1 MTRIQIDGA
10 MGEGGGQV
18 LRSALSLSLL
28 TGQPFRLS
36 RIRAN
41 RDQSGL
47 RPQHLAAVRAA
58 ARVAGAEV
66 RDDRV
71 GAEQIDF
78 VPGPVRSGDYFFDI
92 GTAWATS
99 LVLQTLLLPLALAPG
114 TSSVTIRGG
123 THVPWS
129 PCFHYLDWQWRP
141 FLARIGVPFDLTMV
155 MAGFY
160 PQGGGELQAQI
171 PGCSRPMPMR
181 LIERGP
187 LRAVRGLSAVANL
200 PREIAERQRRQA
212 LGRLR
217 NLLPEVEPRVVG
229 EELPAASRGTVLLLL
244 ADCAPG
250 RACCFAL
257 GARGKRAERVADEA
271 VDALAAF
278 LGSDGAVDPWLAD
291 QLLLP
296 LALAKGPS
304 KLRTSEVTAHL
315 LTNAEAIRLFLPVEI
330 GVDGPLGAPAIVQVQ
345 PGPAGQSELTYGN
358 GGAMFRRDL
367 IDILTARPI
376 SLHELALLLDERP
389 RNLEDD
395 LEHLFRSLRNDPLS
409 PMITPASCRKCGFRF
424 DEHKLHKPGKC
435 PRCKGTWINEPLIS
449 LEEKR

>member
-1 MTRIQIDGA
+1 MTTPIEVDGG

-41 RDQSGL
+41 RDRPGL

-66 RDDRV
+66 RGDRV
-71 GAEQIDF
+71 GAKEIDF

-92 GTAWATS
+92 GTAGATS

-114 TSSVTIRGG
+114 TSNITIRGG

-129 PCFHYLDWQWRP
+129 PCYHYLDWQWRP
-141 FLARIGVPFDLTMV
+141 FLARIGVPFDLTMT

-171 PGCSRPMPMR
+171 PGEARPTP
-181 LIERGP
+181 LKLTERGP

-212 LGRLR
+212 LRRLP
-217 NLLPEVEPRVVG
+217 NLLPEVEPQVVV

-278 LGSDGAVDPWLAD
+278 LRSDGAVDPWLAD

-296 LALAKGPS
+296 LALANGPS
-304 KLRTSEVTAHL
+304 ALRTSEVTAHL
-315 LTNAEAIRLFLPVEI
+315 LTNAEVIRLFLPVEI
-330 GVDGPLGAPAIVQVQ
+330 GVDGPLGGAATVEVRPE
-345 PGPAGQSELTYGN
+345 PAGPSDLT
-358 GGAMFRRDL
+358 
-367 IDILTARPI
+367 
-376 SLHELALLLDERP
+376 
-389 RNLEDD
+389 
-395 LEHLFRSLRNDPLS
+395 
-409 PMITPASCRKCGFRF
+409 
-424 DEHKLHKPGKC
+424 
-435 PRCKGTWINEPLIS
+435 
-449 LEEKR
+449 

>member
-1 MTRIQIDGA
+1 MTTRIDIDGT

-28 TGQPFRLS
+28 TGQRFRLS

-41 RDQSGL
+41 RDRSGL

-58 ARVAGAEV
+58 ARVCGAEV
-66 RDDRV
+66 VGDRV
-71 GAEQIDF
+71 GSEEIAF
-78 VPGPVRSGDYFFDI
+78 APGAVRSGHYFFDI
-92 GTAWATS
+92 GTAGATS

-141 FLARIGVPFDLTMV
+141 VLASMGVDFKLTMT

-171 PGCSRPMPMR
+171 TGSARPRP
-181 LIERGP
+181 LKLTARGP
-187 LRAVRGLSAVANL
+187 LCAVRGLSAVANL

-212 LGRLR
+212 LRRLR
-217 NLLPEVEPRVVG
+217 DRLPHMEPEVIV

-244 ADCAPG
+244 AECTSG

-257 GARGKRAERVADEA
+257 GARGKRAELVADEA
-271 VDALAAF
+271 VDGLGAF
-278 LGSDGAVDPWLAD
+278 LDSDGAVDPWLAD

-296 LALAKGPS
+296 LALADGPS
-304 KLRTSEVTAHL
+304 ELRTSEVTTHL
-315 LTNAEAIRLFLPVEI
+315 LTNAEVLRLFLPVEI
-330 GVDGPLGAPAIVQVQ
+330 GVEGPLGGAATVRVQKT
-345 PGPAGQSELTYGN
+345 PTRTDGRARATEYPCSAGT
-358 GGAMFRRDL
+358 
-367 IDILTARPI
+367 
-376 SLHELALLLDERP
+376 
-389 RNLEDD
+389 
-395 LEHLFRSLRNDPLS
+395 
-409 PMITPASCRKCGFRF
+409 
-424 DEHKLHKPGKC
+424 
-435 PRCKGTWINEPLIS
+435 
-449 LEEKR
+449 

>member
-1 MTRIQIDGA
+1 MTTPIEVDGA

-28 TGQPFRLS
+28 TGQSFRLS

-41 RDQSGL
+41 RDRPGL
-47 RPQHLAAVRAA
+47 RPQHLAAVQAA

-66 RDDRV
+66 RGDRV
-71 GAEQIDF
+71 GSEEIAF
-78 VPGPVRSGDYFFDI
+78 APGPVRPGDYFFDI
-92 GTAWATS
+92 GTAGATS

-141 FLARIGVPFDLTMV
+141 LLARIGVPFDLTMT

-171 PGCSRPMPMR
+171 PGGARPRP
-181 LIERGP
+181 LKLTERGP
-187 LRAVRGLSAVANL
+187 VRSIRGLSAVGNL

-212 LGRLR
+212 LRRLQ
-217 NLLPEVEPRVVG
+217 NLLPDMEPEVVV

-244 ADCAPG
+244 AECEPG

-278 LGSDGAVDPWLAD
+278 LRSDGAVDPWLAD

-296 LALAKGPS
+296 LALADGPS
-304 KLRTSEVTAHL
+304 ELRTSEVTAHL
-315 LTNAEAIRLFLPVEI
+315 LTNAEVIRLFLPVEI
-330 GVDGPLGAPAIVQVQ
+330 GVDGPLGGPATVQVR
-345 PGPAGQSELTYGN
+345 PGPVDPRGLTREAEEPCSAGT
-358 GGAMFRRDL
+358 
-367 IDILTARPI
+367 
-376 SLHELALLLDERP
+376 
-389 RNLEDD
+389 
-395 LEHLFRSLRNDPLS
+395 
-409 PMITPASCRKCGFRF
+409 
-424 DEHKLHKPGKC
+424 
-435 PRCKGTWINEPLIS
+435 
-449 LEEKR
+449 